1 LKRIHHKKRI
11 SKKQLLRNVLLV
23 AIGSAITLLAQ
34 QGLPA
39 IGLSLYGRSFRA
51 AYVDC
56 QLANAHAPA
65 LNSLPL
71 ETALSQQLRKAEEIE
86 QLSCL
91 DYRKL
96 RDRLQ
101 QFKVS
106 SAALDLIEAQAQAG
120 PLGVTTDL
128 ARHYRIGGDKA
139 SLDQKLSKVVELYG
153 LRPLKIRR
161 YEADPK
167 WKLGQALF
175 FDPVLS
181 GNRDVSCSTCHVLQY
196 GLSDGLPRSIGANGE
211 GMGPDRKLLRGIQ
224 VHPRHALD
232 LWNRDNNAVSGFFWD
247 GHVEVLNSRRHLF
260 RSPLGDEL
268 PTGFQNAMAVQA
280 IFPITIPDEMLGYF
294 GEHSSSTLPEPH
306 ANKPNDLVVSTS
318 YPSEIARM
326 HSVHE
331 QVLERL
337 LARNS
342 IPEAWQREYRTM
354 FQEAYPQKHLEEL
367 SIVDLANA
375 IAHYEELAF
384 ASANSAWDR
393 YIDGDAK
400 AISEQGK
407 IGAIVFYGK
416 GRCAACHSGQ
426 LFSDFQYHGVGI
438 FDKIYVDGKY
448 INDLGRGGVTGNPSE
463 NYHFRTPPLRNVTKF
478 GPYFHD
484 GSSRTLNDALIRH
497 LEPLANAG
505 AYNPDGSFAIDRD
518 QADSVSPIL
527 VSGIKLT
534 SDDVKSL
541 LSFLGT
547 LEVQSRSREQIVPSR
562 VPSGIPVSYR

>member
-1 LKRIHHKKRI
+1 LKRIYHKKRI
-11 SKKQLLRNVLLV
+11 SKKQLLRNALLV
-23 AIGSAITLLAQ
+23 ATGSAVTLVAQ
-34 QGLPA
+34 QGLPV
-39 IGLSLYGRSFRA
+39 IGLSLYGKPFRT
-51 AYVDC
+51 AYVEC
-56 QLANAHAPA
+56 QLANAHAAA

-71 ETALSQQLRKAEEIE
+71 GTALSQQLRKTEEID

-91 DYRKL
+91 DYRNL

-106 SAALDLIEAQAQAG
+106 NAALDLIETQAASGACGVVTDRPRQYR
-120 PLGVTTDL
+120 LGRDE
-128 ARHYRIGGDKA
+128 A
-139 SLDQKLSKVVELYG
+139 SLEQKLSKVVELHG

-175 FDPVLS
+175 FDPILS
-181 GNRDVSCSTCHVLQY
+181 GNRDVSCSTCHLLQH

-211 GMGPDRKLLRGIQ
+211 GLGPDRKLSRGIQ
-224 VHPRHALD
+224 VHPRHSLD
-232 LWNRDNNAVSGFFWD
+232 LWNRDNNAVNAFFWD
-247 GHVEVLNSRRHLF
+247 GHVEVLNGRKHLF

-268 PTGFQNAMAVQA
+268 PAGFQNAMAVQA
-280 IFPITIPDEMLGYF
+280 IFPITISDEMLGYF
-294 GEHSSSTLPEPH
+294 GEHSNPTLPQPH

-318 YPSEIARM
+318 YPSELARIQ
-326 HSVHE
+326 SVHE
-331 QVLERL
+331 QLLERL

-342 IPEAWQREYRTM
+342 SPEGWQLEYRNM
-354 FQEAYPQKHLEEL
+354 FRDAYPQKQLKEL
-367 SIVDLANA
+367 SIADLGNA
-375 IAHYEELAF
+375 LAHYEELAF
-384 ASANSAWDR
+384 ASADSAWDR
-393 YIDGDAK
+393 YIAGDAK
-400 AISEQGK
+400 AISEQAK
-407 IGAIVFYGK
+407 IGAMVFYGK

-426 LFSDFQYHGVGI
+426 LFSDFDYHGVGI

-448 INDLGRGGVTGNPSE
+448 VNDLGRGRVTGNPSE

-484 GSSRTLNDALIRH
+484 GSSTTLNDALIRH

-505 AYNPDGSFAIDRD
+505 AYNPDGSFVIDKD

-527 VSGIKLT
+527 ASGIKLRR
-534 SDDVKSL
+534 DEIESL

-547 LEVQSRSREQIVPSR
+547 IEAQSRSREQIVPSR
-562 VPSGIPVSYR
+562 VPSGIPISH